1 MSMQNL
7 KNKNFQPYNYK
18 ASKEKY
24 TISPLDILKMYN
36 CHLVVIKFISVV
48 SVLMN
53 TKWIFDFLPDF
64 PLLRMMCFQ
73 NFRISPYL
81 AYTLVGVLLNYI

>member
-1 MSMQNL
+1 
-7 KNKNFQPYNYK
+7 
-18 ASKEKY
+18 
-24 TISPLDILKMYN
+24 MYN

-53 TKWIFDFLPDF
+53 TKWKFDFLPDF
-64 PLLRMMCFQ
+64 PLPRMMCFQ

-81 AYTLVGVLLNYI
+81 AYTLVGVLLNYIKSYKNES